1 MPQEGYEMK
10 CLLLLIAVGFG
21 IGFADYSQAAT
32 TTSNPV
38 PYKSPN
44 PQAHQ
49 INLRLRNQWVLVQ
62 KGIKSGKFTKEQGAT
77 YRASLKA
84 VREQEVGFFKQNKN
98 HELTTDQVSQLNT
111 TLNQNSS
118 ALGETPSSN

>member
-1 MPQEGYEMK
+1 MT
-10 CLLLLIAVGFG
+10 VGFG

-32 TTSNPV
+32 TASTPV

-49 INLRLRNQWVLVQ
+49 INLRLRNQWMLVQ
-62 KGIKSGKFTKEQGAT
+62 QGLKSGKFTKAQGTT

-84 VREQEVGFFKQNKN
+84 IREQEVGFFKQNKN

-111 TLNQNSS
+111 ALNQNSS
-118 ALGETPSSN
+118 TLGETPTSN